1 MNLCQPYQIMAGLA
15 KLGIELNQ
23 FTGQG
28 KGTKNVMAYTDQIQ
42 YFVHIETKLWEY
54 FAHTQTKLWE

>member
-1 MNLCQPYQIMAGLA
+1 MAGLA